1 MIQEKSSIFKSI
13 SWILILFLLFSSS
26 NALELNDLSVSS
38 THTEVS
44 KSFSINKVEDYT
56 YILSYNRYGTLN
68 ETIVAN
74 IYLNG
79 QMIAMHGE
87 GSQRNDFSKDITNIL
102 KDGENSLKIVSEIPP
117 TYTVSFKIR
126 DIQISEPTPIIN
138 LPISPN
144 VDFLAFILC
153 LIFLMKK
160 KW

>member
-1 MIQEKSSIFKSI
+1 
-13 SWILILFLLFSSS
+13 
-26 NALELNDLSVSS
+26 
-38 THTEVS
+38 
-44 KSFSINKVEDYT
+44 
-56 YILSYNRYGTLN
+56 
-68 ETIVAN
+68 
-74 IYLNG
+74 
-79 QMIAMHGE
+79 MIAMHGE

-117 TYTVSFKIR
+117 AYTVSFKMR